1 MKAFVLN
8 GDEKSQKLILQAN
21 IPFLELYKRARF
33 TYMEDPTNDP
43 YDETDNVPV
52 NEFYQR
58 RVDEERVKNIK
69 KFIKT
74 SILNQ
79 KNNQRVAVLFPTA
92 MLVAVQS
99 SVDRDLKIGSEYEL
113 EEIINEDDVFF
124 IVDGQHRLYSMKSL
138 FDELRDGFLFDL
150 DEIDYILNYLKHY
163 VFNCTVLLNYD
174 LWEQAQVFA
183 DVNFNQKKVSASLYY
198 TIYGMNYSSDQSDL
212 NRNYIYIA
220 HQLVKLLN
228 SHPKSPLK
236 GFIKMLGT
244 GSGFISQAFIADSLM
259 RNIKSPRGI
268 WYVDPYNMKVPPVY
282 RYMTIE
288 TLSFFSAVKK
298 TFPDYWPKDNEPKSI
313 ICKTTGLGALLRL
326 MAFLHQN
333 MVPADIL
340 NRMKAMSESEICED
354 YEAFIADQLHILADE
369 KEKLFSLKGNYAG
382 SGGKGLEVK
391 LYRELRHMILFP
403 DLKLVGEKNVTIN
416 GRQVG
421 VKFYKKVDGLY
432 TYELS
437 HYFRNNYQMEP
448 YIPGGGSVAETFDRL
463 EGKLQ
468 SYIAQVEPD
477 ARAVTNKDF

>member
-8 GDEKSQKLILQAN
+8 GDVESQKLILQAN
-21 IPFLELYKRARF
+21 IPFSELCKRARF

-52 NEFYQR
+52 NEYYQR
-58 RVDEERVKNIK
+58 RVDEERVKKIK

-99 SVDRDLKIGSEYEL
+99 SADINMEIGKEYDLET
-113 EEIINEDDVFF
+113 IINKDDVVF

-138 FDELRDGFLFDL
+138 FDELRDGFLLEQD
-150 DEIDYILNYLKHY
+150 DIGYIINYLKNY

-183 DVNFNQKKVSASLYY
+183 DVNFNQKKVSVSLYY

-220 HQLVKLLN
+220 HQLVKVLN
-228 SHPKSPLK
+228 SHPLSPLK

-259 RNIKSPRGI
+259 RNIKSPHGI

-288 TLSFFSAVKK
+288 TLSFFSAVRKA
-298 TFPDYWPKDNEPKSI
+298 FPEYWPKDNEPMSI

-326 MAFLHQN
+326 MAYMHQKI
-333 MVPADIL
+333 VPEELLA
-340 NRMKAMSESEICED
+340 RMKAMAESEICLD
-354 YEAFIADQLHILADE
+354 YESLVAENLHLLDGE
-369 KEKLFSLKGNYAG
+369 KERLFSLKGSYAG
-382 SGGKGLEVK
+382 TGGKGLEVK
-391 LYRELRHMILFP
+391 LYREMRHLISSP
-403 DLKLVGEKNVTIN
+403 DLKLINEKSVNII

-421 VKFYKKVDGLY
+421 VKYYQSTNGFY
-432 TYELS
+432 TFELS
-437 HYFRNNYQMEP
+437 LYFQNKYQMAP
-448 YIPGGGSVAETFDRL
+448 YIPGGGSIAETLDRL
-463 EGKLQ
+463 ESKLK

>member
-8 GDEKSQKLILQAN
+8 GDIESQKLILQAN
-21 IPFLELYKRARF
+21 IPFVELYKRARF

-52 NEFYQR
+52 NEYYQR

-79 KNNQRVAVLFPTA
+79 KSNQRVAVLFPTA
-92 MLVAVQS
+92 MLLAVQS
-99 SVDRDLKIGSEYEL
+99 SAEKNLDIGKEYDLED
-113 EEIINEDDVFF
+113 IINKDDVFF

-138 FDELRDGFLFDL
+138 FDDLSDGFLFEQD
-150 DEIDYILNYLKHY
+150 DIDYILNYLKNY

-220 HQLVKLLN
+220 HQLVKVLN
-228 SHPKSPLK
+228 SHPNSPLK

-244 GSGFISQAFIADSLM
+244 GSGFISQAFVADSLM
-259 RNIKSPRGI
+259 RNIKSPHGI

-288 TLSFFSAVKK
+288 SLSFFSAVRKV
-298 TFPDYWPKDNEPKSI
+298 FPEYWPEDKEAKSI

-326 MAFLHQN
+326 MAYMHQ
-333 MVPADIL
+333 DIIPEEL
-340 NRMKAMSESEICED
+340 LARMKAMAESEIFVD
-354 YEAFIADQLHILADE
+354 YELLVAEKLHLLDSE
-369 KEKLFSLKGNYAG
+369 KEKLFSLKGSYAG
-382 SGGKGLEVK
+382 TGGKGLEVK
-391 LYRELRHMILFP
+391 LYREMRHIILFP
-403 DLKLVGEKNVTIN
+403 DLKLESEKNVTIN
-416 GRQVG
+416 RRQVG
-421 VKFYKKVDGLY
+421 VKFYKSLSGKF

-437 HYFRNNYQMEP
+437 TYFQNKNQMNP
-448 YIPGGGSVAETFDRL
+448 YISGDGSISENLERL
-463 EGKLQ
+463 EANLQ

-477 ARAVTNKDF
+477 ARVVPNKNF

>member
-8 GDEKSQKLILQAN
+8 GDVESQKLILQAN
-21 IPFLELYKRARF
+21 IPFAELYKRARF

-52 NEFYQR
+52 NEYYQR
-58 RVDEERVKNIK
+58 RVDEDRVKNIK

-79 KNNQRVAVLFPTA
+79 RNNQRVAVLFPTA
-92 MLVAVQS
+92 MLLAVQS
-99 SVDRDLKIGSEYEL
+99 SADNNLEIGKEYDLEN
-113 EEIINEDDVFF
+113 IINEDDVFF

-138 FDELRDGFLFDL
+138 YDELRGGFLFDL
-150 DEIDYILNYLKHY
+150 DEIEYIRNYLKNY

-220 HQLVKLLN
+220 HQLAKILN
-228 SHPKSPLK
+228 SHPNSPLK

-244 GSGFISQAFIADSLM
+244 GSGFISQAFVADSLM
-259 RNIKSPRGI
+259 RNIKSPHGI

-298 TFPDYWPKDNEPKSI
+298 TFPEYWPKDKEPMSI

-326 MAFLHQN
+326 MAFMHQDI
-333 MVPADIL
+333 VPEEL
-340 NRMKAMSESEICED
+340 LVRMKAMTESEVCTD
-354 YEAFIADQLHILADE
+354 YESFVVEKLHLLDDD
-369 KEKLFSLKGNYAG
+369 KEKLFSLKGSYAG
-382 SGGKGLEVK
+382 TGGKGLEVK
-391 LYRELRHMILFP
+391 LYREMRHIILFP

-421 VKFYKKVDGLY
+421 AKFYKKTNGLY

-437 HYFRNNYQMEP
+437 HHYQNKYQMEP
-448 YIPGGGSVAETFDRL
+448 YIPGGGAVAETLDRL

-468 SYIAQVEPD
+468 SYIDQVQPD
-477 ARAVTNKDF
+477 GRAVTNKDF